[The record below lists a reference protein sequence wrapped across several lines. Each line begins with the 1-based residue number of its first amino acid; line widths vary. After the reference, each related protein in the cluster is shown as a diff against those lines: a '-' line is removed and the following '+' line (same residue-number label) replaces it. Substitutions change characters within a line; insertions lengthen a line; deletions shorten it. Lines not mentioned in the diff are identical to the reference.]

1 MPLSRRYTPEK
12 AAAESS
18 IFGMDFSYLI
28 PPGVGIS
35 SGALAIFT
43 NTKPP
48 VAADADWIK
57 GTVSVH
63 DRTLYAT
70 LGGGKTGTDYVL
82 TWTATD
88 TAGNVWPRSA
98 LCLCAPTS

>member
-12 AAAESS
+12 APGESS
-18 IFGMDFSYLI
+18 VFGMDFSYLI
-28 PPGVGIS
+28 PVGVGIS
-35 SGALAIFT
+35 SGALAIAT
-43 NTKPP
+43 NTSPP
-48 VAADADWIK
+48 VAADGDWTK

-70 LGGGKTGTDYVL
+70 LGGGKAGTDYQL

-88 TAGNVWPRSA
+88 SNGNIWPRTA
-98 LCLCAPTS
+98 LCLCALTS

>member
-12 AAAESS
+12 DPGESS
-18 IFGMDFSYLI
+18 TFGMDFSTLI

-35 SGALAIFT
+35 GGTLAIFT

-48 VAADADWIK
+48 IAADADWSK
-57 GTVSVH
+57 GTVTVY
-63 DRTLYAT
+63 DRTLYAM
-70 LGGGKTGTDYVL
+70 LGGGKVGIDYLL

-88 TAGNVWPRSA
+88 TNGNVWPRSA